1 MKTMKLTITEISV
14 HPSTESPIFGEQV
27 TRIRLDNE
35 GAGYFVRI
43 VQDGEPFVWLDFD
56 ELEYVI
62 QAVNMLKKGISE

>member
-1 MKTMKLTITEISV
+1 MKLTVTEISV
-14 HPSTESPIFGEQV
+14 HPSTESPIFGELV
-27 TRIRLDNE
+27 TRVRLDDE

-43 VQDGEPFVWLDFD
+43 AQDRGQASVWLDFD